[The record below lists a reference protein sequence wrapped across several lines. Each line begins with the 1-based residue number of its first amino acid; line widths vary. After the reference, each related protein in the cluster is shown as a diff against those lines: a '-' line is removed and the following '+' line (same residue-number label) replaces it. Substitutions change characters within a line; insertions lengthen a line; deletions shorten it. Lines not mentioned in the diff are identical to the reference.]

1 MSNALQFLDLRAVY
15 SGGFG
20 FHAIKSDAT
29 TLNFLGGVNY
39 THETYSNGPENLPVT
54 VPPTFV
60 SYGETNKF
68 VALTLGEELNH
79 KLGKSTVITQNIYFF
94 PNLQDTG
101 QYRGTFNLG
110 TVTKISKW
118 LGWQNQFG
126 DIYVSNPPTGAKNND
141 LILTTGLNFSFTH

>member
-20 FHAIKSDAT
+20 YHAIANDNT
-29 TLNFLGGVNY
+29 TLNILAGVNY
-39 THETYSNGPENLPVT
+39 THETYSNGTLVNAFST
-54 VPPTFV
+54 PPTYT
-60 SYGETNKF
+60 SYGVTNRF
-68 VALTLGEELNH
+68 VALTLGEELSQ
-79 KLGKSTVITQNIYFF
+79 KLGKSTLVTENLYFY
-94 PNLQDTG
+94 PDLQQTG
-101 QYRGTFNLG
+101 DYRGVFNFG

-126 DIYVSNPPTGAKNND
+126 DIYVSNPPIGAKKND